1 MTCEA
6 ITEIN
11 PDDPAAARVVGRRVK
26 PSPLKVVPGE
36 IEHAREW
43 RKAFPTP
50 FVPKGLYR
58 FNTHEAAAEWMWKMI
73 TRPKQA

>member
-1 MTCEA
+1 M
-6 ITEIN
+6 TEIN
-11 PDDPAAARVVGRRVK
+11 PDDPAASRVVGRRVK
-26 PSPLKVVPGE
+26 PSPLKVIPGE

-58 FNTHEAAAEWMWKMI
+58 FKTHEAADEWMWKMI
-73 TRPKQA
+73 TRQRKE

>member
-1 MTCEA
+1 MKPESNT
-6 ITEIN
+6 
-11 PDDPAAARVVGRRVK
+11 DDPEISRTVGRRVK
-26 PSPLKVVPGE
+26 PASLRMIPGE

-58 FNTHEAAAEWMWKMI
+58 FKTHEAADEWMWKMI
-73 TRPKQA
+73 TRPKS